1 MKLIEVFYKAF
12 ISVRNSSC
20 GKVMFSQASVILSTR
35 GEVYPPGQTPLS
47 QTPPTLGRYPLP
59 RDGHCSRRWQIPLPS
74 PRRYPWNAFL
84 FCFKIV
90 KVVDAPVLPTM
101 GNLKISKSV
110 AYPGF
115 PGGGAPI
122 LFLPHFLKNC
132 MKLKKCLCLG
142 ILRERWKHPFPCIRH
157 CR

>member
-1 MKLIEVFYKAF
+1 
-12 ISVRNSSC
+12 
-20 GKVMFSQASVILSTR
+20 MFSQASVILSTR

-74 PRRYPWNAFL
+74 PETVRILLECILVL
-84 FCFKIV
+84 FENSKGCRCTGVIYQWR
-90 KVVDAPVLPTM
+90 
-101 GNLKISKSV
+101 NLKISKSV